1 MPCSSQ
7 IFLLENPN
15 LESQPVQQR
24 GCLTR
29 IWTYGWNYSTHLNV
43 YRLWEIRD
51 ENSASF
57 RELVSRFVL
66 VFTNTNT
73 SIFLFDTVHLFFN
86 VLGAQKRRDKLVKG
100 YEQRT
105 NRTKWTNIHTR
116 TLITYPGVSAN
127 VTRESIGGRGR
138 GGYLRAI
145 VIAWRHYWAFGTR
158 TAEVMSVAVIVL
170 ACFMTGFVLL
180 VTVFTVYFVRK
191 DFSEEIKDNKPRE
204 QWYPRAYIYPFWLFA
219 NAHLKYCGQQHFS
232 TKTCGLSEEL

>member
-138 GGYLRAI
+138 GDTASCHCYCMTSLLSIWNKNRRSHVSCSDSPRVFHDRIRSSRHGLYCLLR
-145 VIAWRHYWAFGTR
+145 
-158 TAEVMSVAVIVL
+158 
-170 ACFMTGFVLL
+170 
-180 VTVFTVYFVRK
+180 
-191 DFSEEIKDNKPRE
+191 P
-204 QWYPRAYIYPFWLFA
+204 
-219 NAHLKYCGQQHFS
+219 
-232 TKTCGLSEEL
+232 